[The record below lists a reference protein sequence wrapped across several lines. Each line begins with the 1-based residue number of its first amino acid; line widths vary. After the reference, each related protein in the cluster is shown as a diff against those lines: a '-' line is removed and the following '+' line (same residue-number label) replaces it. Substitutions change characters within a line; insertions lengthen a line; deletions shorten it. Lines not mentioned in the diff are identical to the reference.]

1 MPSVANA
8 IVIRASVVPLAA
20 RSSQYG
26 VAAVV
31 GLSDADAKNTPREY
45 TQLST
50 LLTDHGAD
58 TPVGTA
64 AKAAFENGIG
74 SLYVVSISAVAA
86 DQPTADEV
94 AAALA
99 TLLPHVTTHDV
110 AGVCLAGIYSDQP
123 ALLKKLA
130 AFAEANKII
139 FTTTHPAGAEVADIV
154 SAVKQIDSEYG
165 MFVAHAD
172 PEFTGDLA
180 AATLGHIMTLH
191 PAYRI
196 GWTAVD
202 VAVTKYFPA
211 ADVETLETARVNA
224 VLLLKNDGRNYLS
237 NQLTLTQQ
245 SEKSQYLDILRKT
258 QWIVSNLQ
266 DDLTT
271 YMLNTPYIRY
281 DDVGFAYIEGRI
293 MATLERLKGDN
304 QVLSSYEIAMP
315 RLADIPAASQRE
327 RILTGIQILVKA
339 PGDIQGM
346 VIPLIVE
353 AF

>member
-8 IVIRASVVPLAA
+8 IVIRASVIPLAA

-31 GLSDADAKNTPREY
+31 GISDATVKNTPREY
-45 TQLST
+45 TQLSV
-50 LLTDHGAD
+50 LLTEHGTD
-58 TPVGTA
+58 SPVGTA
-64 AKAAFENGIG
+64 AKAAFENGVG
-74 SLYVVSISAVAA
+74 SLYAVSISAAA
-86 DQPTADEV
+86 TQPTADEV

-99 TLLPHVTTHDV
+99 TLLPHVTTHDI

-123 ALLKKLA
+123 QLLKKLVV
-130 AFAEANKII
+130 FAEANQII
-139 FTTTHPAGAEVADIV
+139 FTATHPAEATVAEITA
-154 SAVKQIDSEYG
+154 AAEQLDSEYG

-172 PEFTGDLA
+172 PDFTGDLA

-196 GWTAVD
+196 GWTAVNA
-202 VAVTKYFPA
+202 AVTKYFPA
-211 ADVETLETARVNA
+211 ADVGTLETARVNA
-224 VLLLKNDGRNYLS
+224 LLLLRNDGRNYLS

-245 SEKSQYLDILRKT
+245 PEKSQYLDILRKT
-258 QWIVSNLQ
+258 QWIVSSLQ
-266 DDLTT
+266 EDLAT
-271 YMLNTPYIRY
+271 YMINSPYIRY

-315 RLADIPAASQRE
+315 RLTDIPAASQRA
-327 RILTGIQILVKA
+327 RVLTGIQIRVTS
-339 PGDIQGM
+339 PGDVQGM
-346 VIPLIVE
+346 VIPLTVE

>member
-31 GLSDADAKNTPREY
+31 GLSDADAKNIPREY

-64 AKAAFENGIG
+64 ANAAFENGVG
-74 SLYVVSISAVAA
+74 SLYAVSISAAA
-86 DQPTADEV
+86 TQPTADEV

-99 TLLPHVTTHDV
+99 TLLPHVTTHDI

-130 AFAEANKII
+130 AFAEANQII
-139 FTTTHPAGAEVADIV
+139 FTATHPAGTAVADMV
-154 SAVKQIDSEYG
+154 SAAQQIDSEYG

-172 PEFTGDLA
+172 PDFTGDLA

-196 GWTAVD
+196 GWTAVNA
-202 VAVTKYFPA
+202 AVTKYFPA
-211 ADVETLETARVNA
+211 ADVGTLETARVNA
-224 VLLLKNDGRNYLS
+224 LLLLRNDGRIYLS

-245 SEKSQYLDILRKT
+245 PEKSQYLDILRKT

-315 RLADIPAASQRE
+315 KLADIPAASQRE

-339 PGDIQGM
+339 PGDVQGM
-346 VIPLIVE
+346 VIPLTVE

>member
-31 GLSDADAKNTPREY
+31 GLSDADGKNTPREY

-58 TPVGTA
+58 TPVGVA
-64 AKAAFENGIG
+64 ATAAFENGVG
-74 SLYVVSISAVAA
+74 SLYVVSISATA

-94 AAALA
+94 AAALD

-123 ALLKKLA
+123 ELLKKLA
-130 AFAEANKII
+130 AFAETNQGI
-139 FTTTHPAGAEVADIV
+139 FTVTHPAGTEAADIV
-154 SAVKQIDSEYG
+154 SAAKQIDRGHG

-172 PEFTGDLA
+172 LDFTGGIA
-180 AATLGHIMTLH
+180 AATLGQIMTLH

-202 VAVTKYFPA
+202 AAVTKYFSA
-211 ADVETLETARVNA
+211 ADVETLETGRVNA
-224 VLLLKNDGRNYLS
+224 VLLLRNDGRIYLS

-245 SEKSQYLDILRKT
+245 PEKSQYLDTLRKT

-266 DDLTT
+266 DDLATF
-271 YMLNTPYIRY
+271 MLNTPYIRY
-281 DDVGFAYIEGRI
+281 DDVGFAYIEGQI

-315 RLADIPAASQRE
+315 KLADIPAASQRE
-327 RILTGIQILVKA
+327 RVLTGIQILVKA
-339 PGDIQGM
+339 PGDVQGM
-346 VIPLIVE
+346 VIPLTVE